1 MPCRFA
7 GLGLAS
13 GLRPCFHSL
22 ATANQSLSYGL
33 GWVSRQNLEKTSD
46 IMYRGPRT
54 GGGKAVT
61 QVTCES
67 ALKRAG
73 APGISVAPAG
83 MRGQQELRTF
93 H

>member
-7 GLGLAS
+7 RLGLTS
-13 GLRPCFHSL
+13 GLRPCSHSL

-33 GWVSRQNLEKTSD
+33 GWVSRQNLEKTSN

-67 ALKRAG
+67 ALK
-73 APGISVAPAG
+73 
-83 MRGQQELRTF
+83 
-93 H
+93 